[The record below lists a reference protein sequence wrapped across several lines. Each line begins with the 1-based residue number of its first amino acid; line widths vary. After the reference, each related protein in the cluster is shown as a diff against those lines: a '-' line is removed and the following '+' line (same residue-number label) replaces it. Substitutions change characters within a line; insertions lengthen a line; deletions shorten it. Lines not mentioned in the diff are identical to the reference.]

1 MQEQSL
7 SRCWKRWFCFCKS
20 LIFNVICRSVPICFL
35 LFSRPT
41 SQYRAFNTL
50 IIRYEQNEGTEFE
63 PLLET
68 VVLILQIFGEC
79 SLYS

>member
-1 MQEQSL
+1 MKCLKMQMLCDSTC
-7 SRCWKRWFCFCKS
+7 RC
-20 LIFNVICRSVPICFL
+20 I
-35 LFSRPT
+35 
-41 SQYRAFNTL
+41 AFNTL
-50 IIRYEQNEGTEFE
+50 IIRYEQNEGTEFG

>member
-1 MQEQSL
+1 MKCLKMQMPCDSTC
-7 SRCWKRWFCFCKS
+7 RC
-20 LIFNVICRSVPICFL
+20 
-35 LFSRPT
+35 
-41 SQYRAFNTL
+41 RAFNTL

-68 VVLILQIFGEC
+68 VVLIFQIFGEC

>member
-1 MQEQSL
+1 MTPTFFKYLFKPFSTPFTF
-7 SRCWKRWFCFCKS
+7 RC
-20 LIFNVICRSVPICFL
+20 
-35 LFSRPT
+35 
-41 SQYRAFNTL
+41 RAFNTL